1 MKRREFVTLLGGTA
15 AWPLNVHAQQPAMPV
30 VGFLN
35 VESLEAYGPMAAAFR
50 RGLKESGYVEGQNV
64 AIEYRWAEGRGDRLA
79 AMAADLVRRQ
89 VTVIAATTTA
99 AALAAKAATTVI
111 PIVFEIGGDPV
122 GLGLTPSLSR
132 PSGNITGVTQL
143 SAGLVSKQLE
153 VLREMLPTARVI
165 AFLVN
170 PANPAIAEVETSEAL
185 SAARTLGL
193 ELHVLN
199 ANTEADFDGIFARLT
214 EPRVSGLVI
223 GADPLFSG
231 RSEQLGKLTASRAV
245 PAVSKGREF
254 AAAGG
259 LISYGASTTDAYRLA
274 GVYTGQ
280 VLRGAKPADLP
291 VQQAT
296 KIELYIN
303 LKTAKA
309 LSLTVPLPLS
319 GRADEVFE

>member
-1 MKRREFVTLLGGTA
+1 MTGSASAVL
-15 AWPLNVHAQQPAMPV
+15 WPRVSRAQQPAMPV
-30 VGFLN
+30 IGFLN
-35 VESLEAYGPMAAAFR
+35 FESLEAYGPMAAAFR
-50 RGLKESGYVEGQNV
+50 QGLKESGYVEGQNV

-99 AALAAKAATTVI
+99 AALAAKSATTVI

-122 GLGLTPSLSR
+122 KIGLTSSLSR
-132 PSGNITGVTQL
+132 PSGNLTGVTQL

-153 VLREMLPTARVI
+153 VLREMLPAARVV

-170 PANPAIAEVETSEAL
+170 PTTSAIADAETSEAL

-199 ANTEADFDGIFARLT
+199 ASTEADFDVMFAQLT
-214 EPRVSGLVI
+214 ELKASGLVI
-223 GADPLFSG
+223 SADPLFTS
-231 RSEQLGKLTASRAV
+231 RSERLGKLVASRAV
-245 PAVSKGREF
+245 PAVYKGREF

-259 LISYGASTTDAYRLA
+259 LMSYGASTTDAYRLA
-274 GVYTGQ
+274 GVYAGQ
-280 VLRGAKPADLP
+280 VLRGARPADLP

-303 LKTAKA
+303 LKAA
-309 LSLTVPLPLS
+309 RELGLTVPLPLS

>member
-1 MKRREFVTLLGGTA
+1 MRRRRFITLLGGTV
-15 AWPLNVHAQQPAMPV
+15 AWPLTVHAQQPATPV

-35 VESLEAYGPMAAAFR
+35 IESPEAYGPMAAAFR
-50 RGLKESGYVEGQNV
+50 EGLKETGYVEGQNV

-99 AALAAKAATTVI
+99 AALAAKAATSVI

-122 GLGLTPSLSR
+122 RLGLTPSLSR
-132 PSGNITGVTQL
+132 PGGNITGVSQL

-165 AFLVN
+165 ALLVN
-170 PANPAIAEVETSEAL
+170 PANPAGADVETSEAL

-199 ANTEADFDGIFARLT
+199 ASTEADFDGIFAQLLERKA
-214 EPRVSGLVI
+214 SGLVI
-223 GADPLFSG
+223 AADPLFSS
-231 RSEQLGKLTASRAV
+231 RSEQLAKLTVLRAV
-245 PAVSKGREF
+245 PTVYKGREF

-259 LISYGASTTDAYRLA
+259 LASYGASTVDAYRLA
-274 GVYTGQ
+274 GVYAGR
-280 VLRGAKPADLP
+280 VLKGARPADLP

-303 LKTAKA
+303 LKTARA

>member
-15 AWPLNVHAQQPAMPV
+15 AWPLTVHAQQPAMPV

-132 PSGNITGVTQL
+132 PSGNITRVTQL

>member
-15 AWPLNVHAQQPAMPV
+15 AWPLTVHAQQPAMPL

-170 PANPAIAEVETSEAL
+170 PANPAIADVETSEAL

-199 ANTEADFDGIFARLT
+199 ASTEADFDGIFARLT
-214 EPRVSGLVI
+214 ELGVSGLVI

-231 RSEQLGKLTASRAV
+231 RSEQLGKLTARRAV

-274 GVYTGQ
+274 GVYAGQ